1 MKRACLLVGQV
12 AEADRW
18 QLAGLIPAGHTSPS
32 AAFCCAFRS
41 TDTDDLRSSQLADQ
55 SSQPF
60 PSFLLFSVVAFDV
73 IGGEV
78 RYRRQ
83 LCERA
88 GEWLKRGSCG
98 KGEPAS
104 ADGWTGCLSSDCFPH
119 QQVIIPTF
127 VDFFL
132 GCEM

>member
-73 IGGEV
+73 IGGRSEV
-78 RYRRQ
+78 W
-83 LCERA
+83 EA
-88 GEWLKRGSCG
+88 GVRE
-98 KGEPAS
+98 
-104 ADGWTGCLSSDCFPH
+104 
-119 QQVIIPTF
+119 QVS
-127 VDFFL
+127 
-132 GCEM
+132 G